1 LFVIE
6 ILNPQITQIDLRNLW
21 ITTEENMPEETFDKV
36 AAVKLLNQIMEAE
49 LAGVVRYTH
58 YSLMVFGH
66 NRIPIVSWLRG
77 EANTC
82 LAHANEAGELVTHFG
97 DHPSLKIGAL
107 LETHKHGIND
117 ILIESLEAE
126 RAGLA
131 LYKELYELVKDRS
144 VLLED
149 YARRMIAEEQ
159 LHVGEV
165 NKMLRKPGDIDQFKA

>member
-1 LFVIE
+1 MSE
-6 ILNPQITQIDLRNLW
+6 DN
-21 ITTEENMPEETFDKV
+21 FDQA

-66 NRIPIVSWLRG
+66 NRIPIASWLRN

-97 DHPSLKIGAL
+97 EHPSLKIGSL

-117 ILIESLEAE
+117 ILVESLEAE
-126 RAGLA
+126 KTGLA
-131 LYKELYELVKDRS
+131 LYKQLLNLVEDRS

-149 YARRMIAEEQ
+149 YARRMIAEEE
-159 LHVGEV
+159 LHIGEV
-165 NKMLRKPGDIDQFKA
+165 NKMLRKPGEIERFVAAG

>member
-1 LFVIE
+1 MHFYGINVALFQS
-6 ILNPQITQIDLRNLW
+6 LNRRKS
-21 ITTEENMPEETFDKV
+21 MDKKKV
-36 AAVKLLNQIMEAE
+36 VDKLNEVLEYE

-77 EANTC
+77 EAATC

-117 ILIESLEAE
+117 ILVESLEAE
-126 RAGLA
+126 KSGLA
-131 LYKELYELVKDRS
+131 LYKKLLDLVRDRS
-144 VLLED
+144 VLLEE
-149 YARRMIAEEQ
+149 YARKKIAEEEQ
-159 LHVGEV
+159 HLGE
-165 NKMLRKPGDIDQFKA
+165 

>member
-1 LFVIE
+1 
-6 ILNPQITQIDLRNLW
+6 
-21 ITTEENMPEETFDKV
+21 MPEETFDKA
-36 AAVKLLNQIMEAE
+36 AAVKLLNQIMEAD

-66 NRIPIVSWLRG
+66 NRIPIVSWLRN
-77 EANTC
+77 EATTC

-97 DHPSLKIGAL
+97 EHPSLKIGAL

-126 RAGLA
+126 RTGLA
-131 LYKELYELVKDRS
+131 LYKELFDLVRDRS

-149 YARRMIAEEQ
+149 FARRMITDEE

-165 NKMLRKPGDIDQFKA
+165 NKMLRKPGDIDQFPA

>member
-1 LFVIE
+1 MSE
-6 ILNPQITQIDLRNLW
+6 DA
-21 ITTEENMPEETFDKV
+21 FDKA
-36 AAVKLLNQIMEAE
+36 AAVNLLNHIMEAE

-58 YSLMVFGH
+58 YSMMVFGH
-66 NRIPIVSWLRG
+66 NRIPIVSWLRN

-82 LAHANEAGELVTHFG
+82 LTHANEAGELVTHFG
-97 DHPSLKIGAL
+97 EHPSLKIGAL

-126 RAGLA
+126 KTGLA
-131 LYKELYELVKDRS
+131 LYKQLYELVRDRS

-149 YARRMIAEEQ
+149 YARRMIAEEE

>member
-1 LFVIE
+1 
-6 ILNPQITQIDLRNLW
+6 
-21 ITTEENMPEETFDKV
+21 MAEETFDKA

-58 YSLMVFGH
+58 YSLMIYGH
-66 NRIPIVSWLRG
+66 NRIPIVSWLRN

-82 LAHANEAGELVTHFG
+82 LSHANEAGELVTHFG
-97 DHPSLKIGAL
+97 EHPSLKIGSL

-117 ILIESLEAE
+117 ILTESLEAE
-126 RAGLA
+126 LAGLT
-131 LYKELYELVKDRS
+131 LYRQLYELVRDRS

-149 YARRMIAEEQ
+149 YARRMIAEEE

-165 NKMLRKPGDIDQFKA
+165 NKMLRKPGDIGAV